1 MKENEIESYE
11 IENDIRYDEEFRSFL
26 KKVLGVLWALCIVGI
41 FVGGDLEGG
50 GGILTPFAYLAFFP
64 IVIIPIW
71 LIFGRWKFLAISLIF
86 FLFLFCMSLV
96 FGIQYKAL
104 RNSQEIG
111 SFIAFLS
118 LIGIA
123 GTLLIALIRAV
134 WSLIKKRS

>member
-41 FVGGDLEGG
+41 FVGGDLEGSKG
-50 GGILTPFAYLAFFP
+50 LLSYFVNLTLLP
-64 IVIIPIW
+64 ITTIPIW
-71 LIFGRWKFLAISLIF
+71 FIFGKWKFVAIPLSISL
-86 FLFLFCMSLV
+86 FLASM
-96 FGIQYKAL
+96 AL
-104 RNSQEIG
+104 AGAIPDNEYIVVG
-111 SFIAFLS
+111 VIILS

-134 WSLIKKRS
+134 WSLKKKELR

>member
-41 FVGGDLEGG
+41 FVGGDLEGSKG
-50 GGILTPFAYLAFFP
+50 LLSYFVNLTLLP
-64 IVIIPIW
+64 ITTIPIW

>member
-41 FVGGDLEGG
+41 FVGGDLEGSKG
-50 GGILTPFAYLAFFP
+50 LLSYFVNLTLLP
-64 IVIIPIW
+64 ITTIPIW
-71 LIFGRWKFLAISLIF
+71 FIFGKWKFVAIPLSISL
-86 FLFLFCMSLV
+86 FLASM
-96 FGIQYKAL
+96 AL
-104 RNSQEIG
+104 AGAIPDNEYIVVG
-111 SFIAFLS
+111 VIILS

-134 WSLIKKRS
+134 WSLKKRK

>member
-96 FGIQYKAL
+96 FGIQPLGIHKKLVAL
-104 RNSQEIG
+104 LL
-111 SFIAFLS
+111 FFL
-118 LIGIA
+118 
-123 GTLLIALIRAV
+123 
-134 WSLIKKRS
+134 

>member
-41 FVGGDLEGG
+41 FVGGDLEGSKG
-50 GGILTPFAYLAFFP
+50 LLSYFVNLTLLP
-64 IVIIPIW
+64 ITTIPIW
-71 LIFGRWKFLAISLIF
+71 FIFGKWKFVAIPLSISL
-86 FLFLFCMSLV
+86 FLASM
-96 FGIQYKAL
+96 AL
-104 RNSQEIG
+104 AGAIPDNEYIVVG
-111 SFIAFLS
+111 VIILS

-134 WSLIKKRS
+134 WSLIKKRK

>member
-41 FVGGDLEGG
+41 FVGGDLEGSKG
-50 GGILTPFAYLAFFP
+50 LLSYFVNLTLLP
-64 IVIIPIW
+64 ITTIPIW
-71 LIFGRWKFLAISLIF
+71 FIFGKWKFVAIPLSISL
-86 FLFLFCMSLV
+86 FLASM
-96 FGIQYKAL
+96 AL
-104 RNSQEIG
+104 AGAIPDNEYIVVG
-111 SFIAFLS
+111 VIILS

-134 WSLIKKRS
+134 WSLIKKGNK

>member
-41 FVGGDLEGG
+41 FVGGDLEGSKG
-50 GGILTPFAYLAFFP
+50 LLSYFVNLTLLP
-64 IVIIPIW
+64 ITTIPIW
-71 LIFGRWKFLAISLIF
+71 FIFGKWKFVAIPLSISL
-86 FLFLFCMSLV
+86 FLASM
-96 FGIQYKAL
+96 AL
-104 RNSQEIG
+104 AGAIPDNEYIVVG
-111 SFIAFLS
+111 VIILS

-134 WSLIKKRS
+134 WSLIKRK

>member
-41 FVGGDLEGG
+41 FVGGDLEGSKG
-50 GGILTPFAYLAFFP
+50 LLSYFVNLTLLP
-64 IVIIPIW
+64 ITTIPIW
-71 LIFGRWKFLAISLIF
+71 FIFGRWKFLAIPLSIS
-86 FLFLFCMSLV
+86 LFLASM
-96 FGIQYKAL
+96 AL
-104 RNSQEIG
+104 AGAIPDNEYIVVG
-111 SFIAFLS
+111 VIILS

-123 GTLLIALIRAV
+123 GTLLMALIRAV

>member
-41 FVGGDLEGG
+41 FVGGDLEGSKG
-50 GGILTPFAYLAFFP
+50 LLSYFVNLTLLP
-64 IVIIPIW
+64 ITTIPIW
-71 LIFGRWKFLAISLIF
+71 FIFGKWKFVAIPLSISL
-86 FLFLFCMSLV
+86 FLASM
-96 FGIQYKAL
+96 AL
-104 RNSQEIG
+104 AGAIPDNEYIVVG
-111 SFIAFLS
+111 VIILS